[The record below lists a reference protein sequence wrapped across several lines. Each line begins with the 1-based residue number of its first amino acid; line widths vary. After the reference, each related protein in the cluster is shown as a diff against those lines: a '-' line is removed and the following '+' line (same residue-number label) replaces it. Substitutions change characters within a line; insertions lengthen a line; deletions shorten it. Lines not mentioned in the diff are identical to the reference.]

1 MNLKIWLIVLRRKL
15 FGLKEFNRKEVA
27 ELVELYNTKQLNA
40 FYFRIFERV
49 RSLSKP
55 KYDFISEE
63 LYYNLLAPK
72 MASVYSYEKI
82 QNKNM
87 EGIYDTI
94 LTAKIRLEVILDA
107 IEDSYQKGQ
116 TP

>member
-27 ELVELYNTKQLNA
+27 ELVELYNTKQLNS

-49 RSLSKP
+49 RSLSEP

-72 MASVYSYEKI
+72 MASVYDHEPI
-82 QNKNM
+82 QSKKM
-87 EGIYDTI
+87 EEIYDRI
-94 LTAKIRLEVILDA
+94 LTAKIRLEVILEA
-107 IEDSYQKGQ
+107 IEYSYKKGQ
-116 TP
+116 IP